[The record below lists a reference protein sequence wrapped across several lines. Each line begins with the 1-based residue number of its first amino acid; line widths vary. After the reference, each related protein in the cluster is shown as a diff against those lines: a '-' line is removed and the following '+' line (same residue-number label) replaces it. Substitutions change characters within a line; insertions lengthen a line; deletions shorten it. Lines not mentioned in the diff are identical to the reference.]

1 VSNSAI
7 APVIA
12 GLSVGVI
19 FIALFGSFFN
29 DIVHAYPRVPV
40 FGSDLS
46 SKMLKI
52 AKETDEVKA
61 FLDRYPHAKT
71 FTYTNTRIVEYFVF
85 DHNSGK
91 YSDLRLQV
99 VFDENSSSSTITFDQ
114 ARCLVV
120 DTETR
125 SIVDEKTV
133 IEQHGKNI
141 PNLAEFLSDE
151 RCPK

>member
-1 VSNSAI
+1 MSDSSI

-99 VFDENSSSSTITFDQ
+99 ALDDSNSGTITFAQ
-114 ARCLVV
+114 ARCLVA
-120 DTETR
+120 DMETR